1 MKLLTTIFLLIFI
14 TGSSHAGS
22 KAKIT
27 LNEDSMSSTGGS
39 SRPVEI
45 SIKFSKGF
53 FSDDPI
59 SNQEKIKAMKR
70 EIAYYQFLDTYN
82 IDLSKRITAKY
93 TEKKLAA
100 VINELLPKVNVKFEG
115 VDPKVTVDSFDIK
128 DAKLQTV
135 LKHLDKASGVYLSY
149 SKDGI
154 LVTSKPN

>member
-1 MKLLTTIFLLIFI
+1 MKLLTSIFLLTLIAD
-14 TGSSHAGS
+14 SSYAAS

-45 SIKFSKGF
+45 TIKFSKGF

-59 SNQEKIKAMKR
+59 PNEEKIKAMKM
-70 EIAYYQFLDTYN
+70 EIAYYQFLDTYK
-82 IDLSKRITAKY
+82 IDLSKKITAKY
-93 TEKKLAA
+93 TKKKLAT
-100 VINELLPKVNVKFEG
+100 VIKELLPKVNVKFDG
-115 VDPKVTVDSFDIK
+115 VDPQVMVESFDITE
-128 DAKLQTV
+128 AKLKTV
-135 LKHLDKASGVYLSY
+135 LKYLDRASGVYLTY